1 MAVPAESGSF
11 ADILDIRFQR
21 IFDDEYEQLED
32 MLPEVFSFDPTN
44 GREDMRY
51 SSVGT
56 MKDWNEFTGSVT
68 YQDRSQGYDTTI
80 TPVEFASGFQVR
92 RKLFDDDQFGIM
104 DARPQSLA
112 TSYQRTRQGHGARIF
127 TNAFST
133 DTFFYNNSENR
144 ALCSNSHTT
153 TTTASTA
160 NGFDNLGTAALT
172 AVAVAAARIQM
183 RKFRGDQ
190 GERISVNPDELIYPV
205 DLYERAF
212 EIISAGGKLDVATN
226 NPNVH
231 QGAYRGIEWEYLSD
245 TNNWF
250 MADGSLRRQMLKWTD
265 RVGVE
270 FAMVEDFDTIIAKW
284 RGYSR
289 YANGWIDWRWVL
301 GNQVS

>member
-1 MAVPAESGSF
+1 MPVPSDSSNF

-21 IFDDEYEQLED
+21 IFDDEYDQIPD
-32 MLPEVFSFDPTN
+32 MLPELFGFEGTN
-44 GREDMRY
+44 GREDMRF

-56 MKDWNEFTGSVT
+56 MPDWNEFTGSVT
-68 YQDRSQGYDTTI
+68 YQDRSQGYDTVM
-80 TPVEFASGFQVR
+80 TPLEFASGFQVR

-104 DARPQSLA
+104 DARPRSLA
-112 TSYQRTRQGHGARIF
+112 SSYQRTRQSHGARIF
-127 TNAFST
+127 SNAFSS
-133 DTFFYNNSENR
+133 DTYFYNNSEGV
-144 ALCSNSHTT
+144 ALCSASHTT
-153 TTTASTA
+153 TTGASTTT
-160 NGFDNLGTAALT
+160 GFDNLGTAALT
-172 AVAVAAARIQM
+172 ATAVAAARIQA

-190 GERISVNPDELIYPV
+190 AELISVNPDELLYPT

-231 QGAYRGIEWEYLSD
+231 QGAYRGIEWEYLTD

-250 MADGSLRRQMLKWTD
+250 MMDGDLRRQMLKWTD
-265 RVGVE
+265 RLPVE

-284 RGYSR
+284 RGYAR
-289 YANGWIDWRWVL
+289 YANSWVDWRFVL

>member
-1 MAVPAESGSF
+1 MAVPSESGSF

-21 IFDDEYEQLED
+21 IFDDEYEQIAD
-32 MLPEVFSFDPTN
+32 MLPELYSFDPTN

-56 MKDWNEFTGSVT
+56 MKDWNEFTGSVQ
-68 YQDRSQGYDTTI
+68 YQDRTQGYDTVI

-92 RKLFDDDQFGIM
+92 RKLFDDDQYGIM

-112 TSYQRTRQGHGARIF
+112 TSYGRTRQTHGARIF
-127 TNAFST
+127 TNAFSV
-133 DTFFYNNSENR
+133 DNFFYNNSEAV

-153 TTTASTA
+153 NTTASTA
-160 NGFDNLGTAALT
+160 TGFDNLGTAALT

-190 GERISVNPDELIYPV
+190 AERISVNPDELIYPV

-231 QGAYRGIEWEYLSD
+231 QGAYRGIEWEYLTD

-289 YANGWIDWRWVL
+289 YANGHIDWRWIL
-301 GNQVS
+301 GSQVS